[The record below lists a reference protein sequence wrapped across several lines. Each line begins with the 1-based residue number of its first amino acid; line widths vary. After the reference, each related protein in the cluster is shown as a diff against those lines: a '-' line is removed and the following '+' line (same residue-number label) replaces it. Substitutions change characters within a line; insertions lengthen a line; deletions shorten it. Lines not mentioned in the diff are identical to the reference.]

1 MRTRQVGDE
10 GLEPFNSA
18 PVFHS
23 LKRNSPNQLG
33 AQVGAELSLSQVVAL
48 LIERCDELAQA
59 VKEEIAELL
68 GDG

>member
-1 MRTRQVGDE
+1 MGDE

-48 LIERCDELAQA
+48 LIERWDKLAES
-59 VKEEIAELL
+59 VKAEIAELVRR
-68 GDG
+68 DS

>member
-1 MRTRQVGDE
+1 MGDE
-10 GLEPFNSA
+10 GLEPFSSA

-23 LKRNSPNQLG
+23 LKQNSPNQLE

-48 LIERCDELAQA
+48 LIERWDELGEDVRA
-59 VKEEIAELL
+59 EIAELL

>member
-1 MRTRQVGDE
+1 MGDE

-33 AQVGAELSLSQVVAL
+33 AQVGAELSLSQVVAA
-48 LIERCDELAQA
+48 LIERWDELSES
-59 VKEEIAELL
+59 VKAEIAGLL
-68 GDG
+68 SLD